1 LNALVPYSIP
11 VKGLSNGVHLFDF
24 QIDNSFFELFE
35 GSPISEGNFEVRI
48 SFDKRPDLYVLLFE
62 FAGHIKSDCDRCL
75 ESIQL
80 PVAGKEQLLVKITE
94 LELEEEADVI
104 YLSSFVHELNVAKY
118 IYEYICLAIPMHRV
132 YDCEKDE
139 KAPCNVDILKY
150 INGATDTTI
159 DPGTEERENPFWTA
173 LKDKFKDN

>member
-1 LNALVPYSIP
+1 M
-11 VKGLSNGVHLFDF
+11 HLFDF
-24 QIDNSFFELFE
+24 QIDNAFFGLFE
-35 GSPISEGNFEVRI
+35 ESPVSEGNFEVRM
-48 SFDKRPDLYVLLFE
+48 SFDKRPDLYILLFE

-94 LELEEEADVI
+94 LELEEEADVV

-150 INGATDTTI
+150 INGASDTTI
-159 DPGTEERENPFWTA
+159 DPGTEESENPFWTA
-173 LKDKFKDN
+173 LKDKFKEN